1 MSILKKEDFD
11 PEVYEFYK
19 PALEG
24 PGFDAPF
31 SVDDVEWLREDEVR
45 RHAAHTK
52 PYEVFEKFDKFI
64 QREDGS
70 DPLMVRVYIPESV
83 HKRMAARKIQPDKA
97 ADQGCAAVS
106 QIASMHGDTVSR
118 NDSGAP
124 VILYFHGGGYI
135 MGCVDDHDPLCGK
148 LADACDAV
156 VISVEYRL
164 APEFPFPACIDD
176 AVLAAEWAYKNAKKF
191 GGDPEKLM
199 AGGDSSGANI
209 SAVLALLGKAGKAP
223 KLSYMIL
230 FYGVFGCV
238 DLAKSESAKEFGQGD
253 YVLPANA
260 MDEMMKIYV
269 PEGQN
274 RDDIRLAPGRA
285 KDLTGMPQ
293 SVVVTAEFDP
303 LRDDGE
309 EFARRL
315 KSAGNE
321 VDLIRMDG
329 MMHGF
334 ILYYQ
339 NFHRA
344 EELIDMIGEKVRKI

>member
-1 MSILKKEDFD
+1 MRTITKEDFD

-31 SVDDVEWLREDEVR
+31 TVNDIDWLREDEVR
-45 RHAAHTK
+45 RHAAHTE
-52 PYEVFEKFDKFI
+52 PYEVYEKFDKFI
-64 QREDGS
+64 QRDGG

-83 HKRMAARKIQPDKA
+83 HSMMAERKKQAKDMA
-97 ADQGCAAVS
+97 GDQSTAG
-106 QIASMHGDTVSR
+106 QG
-118 NDSGAP
+118 GAP

-148 LADACDAV
+148 VADACGAV

-164 APEFPFPACIDD
+164 APEYPFPACIDD
-176 AVLAAEWAYKNAKKF
+176 AVLAAEWAYRNAKKF
-191 GGDPEKLM
+191 GGDPEKLI

-223 KLSYMIL
+223 KLSFLIL

-238 DLAKSESAKEFGQGD
+238 DLAESESAEQFGRGGF
-253 YVLPANA
+253 VLPVNA
-260 MDEMMKIYV
+260 MNEMMKIYV
-269 PEGQN
+269 PDN
-274 RDDIRLAPGRA
+274 ADPDDIRLNPGRA
-285 KDLTGMPQ
+285 EDLGGMPR
-293 SVVVTAEFDP
+293 SIIVTAEFDP

-309 EFARRL
+309 EFAKRL
-315 KSAGNE
+315 EEAGNDVE
-321 VDLIRMDG
+321 LIRMDG

-334 ILYYQ
+334 ILYFQ
-339 NFHRA
+339 NFRRA
-344 EELIDMIGEKVRKI
+344 EKLIDEIGSKVRSYYGF

>member
-1 MSILKKEDFD
+1 MTVNKEDFD

-31 SVDDVEWLREDEVR
+31 SVDDVEWLRDDEVK
-45 RHAAHTK
+45 RHGAHTR

-64 QREDGS
+64 QREDSS
-70 DPLMVRVYIPESV
+70 DPLMVRVYIPGSV
-83 HKRMAARKIQPDKA
+83 HKRMAARK
-97 ADQGCAAVS
+97 
-106 QIASMHGDTVSR
+106 MHPDTVSR

-148 LADACDAV
+148 IADACDAV

-191 GGDPEKLM
+191 GGDPDKLM

-238 DLAKSESAKEFGQGD
+238 DLAESESAKEFGQGGF
-253 YVLPANA
+253 VLPVNA

-269 PEGQN
+269 PDGQDL
-274 RDDIRLAPGRA
+274 DDIRLAPGRA

>member
-1 MSILKKEDFD
+1 MRTVTKEDFD

-31 SVDDVEWLREDEVR
+31 TVKDVEWLREDEVR
-45 RHAAHTK
+45 RHAAHTE
-52 PYEVFEKFDKFI
+52 PYEVYEKFDKFI
-64 QREDGS
+64 QRGDD

-83 HKRMAARKIQPDKA
+83 QK
-97 ADQGCAAVS
+97 S
-106 QIASMHGDTVSR
+106 SHG
-118 NDSGAP
+118 GAP
-124 VILYFHGGGYI
+124 VIMYFHGGGYI

-148 LADACDAV
+148 LADACGAV

-164 APEFPFPACIDD
+164 APEYPFPACIDD
-176 AVLAAEWAYKNAKKF
+176 AVLAAEWAYKNARKF
-191 GGDPEKLM
+191 GGDPDKLM

-223 KLSYMIL
+223 KLSYLIL

-238 DLAKSESAKEFGQGD
+238 DLSESESAKEFGRGGF
-253 YVLPANA
+253 VLPVNA
-260 MDEMMKIYV
+260 MNEMMKIYV
-269 PEGQN
+269 P
-274 RDDIRLAPGRA
+274 DDVDPDNFRINPGRA
-285 KDLTGMPQ
+285 DDLSGMPR
-293 SVVVTAEFDP
+293 SIVVTAEFDP

-315 KSAGNE
+315 KDAGNE

-334 ILYYQ
+334 ILYFQ
-339 NFHRA
+339 QFHRA
-344 EELIDMIGEKVRKI
+344 EKLIDDIGSKVREYFKE

>member
-1 MSILKKEDFD
+1 MRTITKEDFD

-31 SVDDVEWLREDEVR
+31 TVKDVEWLREDEVK
-45 RHAAHTK
+45 RHAAHTE
-52 PYEVFEKFDKFI
+52 PYEVYEKFDKFI
-64 QREDGS
+64 QRGDD

-83 HKRMAARKIQPDKA
+83 QK
-97 ADQGCAAVS
+97 S
-106 QIASMHGDTVSR
+106 SHG
-118 NDSGAP
+118 GAP

-148 LADACDAV
+148 LADACGAV

-164 APEFPFPACIDD
+164 APEYPFPACIDD
-176 AVLAAEWAYKNAKKF
+176 AVLAAEWAYKNARKF
-191 GGDPEKLM
+191 GGDPDKLM

-223 KLSYMIL
+223 KLSYLIL

-238 DLAKSESAKEFGQGD
+238 DLSESESAKEFGRGGF
-253 YVLPANA
+253 VLPVNA
-260 MDEMMKIYV
+260 MNEMMKIYV
-269 PEGQN
+269 P
-274 RDDIRLAPGRA
+274 DDVDPDDFRVNPGRA
-285 KDLTGMPQ
+285 DDLSGMPR
-293 SVVVTAEFDP
+293 SIVVTAEFDP

-315 KSAGNE
+315 KDAGNE
-321 VDLIRMDG
+321 VDLVRMDG

-334 ILYYQ
+334 ILYFQ
-339 NFHRA
+339 QFHRA
-344 EELIDMIGEKVRKI
+344 EKLIDDIGSKVREYFEE

>member
-31 SVDDVEWLREDEVR
+31 SANDVEWLREDEVR
-45 RHAAHTK
+45 RHAAHTR

-70 DPLMVRVYIPESV
+70 DPLMVRVYIPGSV
-83 HKRMAARKIQPDKA
+83 HKRMAARK
-97 ADQGCAAVS
+97 
-106 QIASMHGDTVSR
+106 MHPDTVSR

-209 SAVLALLGKAGKAP
+209 SAVLALLGKAGKSA
-223 KLSYMIL
+223 KLSYLIL

-238 DLAKSESAKEFGQGD
+238 DLAESESAKEFGQGGF
-253 YVLPANA
+253 VLPVNA

-274 RDDIRLAPGRA
+274 LDDIRLAPGRA
-285 KDLTGMPQ
+285 KDLTGMPP

-315 KSAGNE
+315 KAAGNE
-321 VDLIRMDG
+321 VELIRMDG

-339 NFHRA
+339 SFHRA
-344 EELIDMIGEKVRKI
+344 EELIERIGEKVKKL

>member
-1 MSILKKEDFD
+1 MRTITKEDFD

-31 SVDDVEWLREDEVR
+31 TVKDVEWLREDEVK
-45 RHAAHTK
+45 RHAAHTE
-52 PYEVFEKFDKFI
+52 PYEVYEKFDKFI
-64 QREDGS
+64 QRGDD

-83 HKRMAARKIQPDKA
+83 QK
-97 ADQGCAAVS
+97 S
-106 QIASMHGDTVSR
+106 SHG
-118 NDSGAP
+118 GAP
-124 VILYFHGGGYI
+124 VIMYFHGGGYI

-148 LADACDAV
+148 LADACGAV

-164 APEFPFPACIDD
+164 APEYPFPACIDD
-176 AVLAAEWAYKNAKKF
+176 AVLAAEWAYKNARKF
-191 GGDPEKLM
+191 GGDPDKLM

-223 KLSYMIL
+223 KLSYLIL

-238 DLAKSESAKEFGQGD
+238 DLSESESAKEFGRGGF
-253 YVLPANA
+253 VLPVNA
-260 MDEMMKIYV
+260 MNEMMKIYV
-269 PEGQN
+269 P
-274 RDDIRLAPGRA
+274 DDVDPDDFRINPGRA
-285 KDLTGMPQ
+285 DDLSGMPR
-293 SVVVTAEFDP
+293 SIVVTAEFDP

-315 KSAGNE
+315 KDAGNE

-334 ILYYQ
+334 ILYFQ
-339 NFHRA
+339 QFHRA
-344 EELIDMIGEKVRKI
+344 EKLIDDIGSKVREYFKE